1 MRVHR
6 IIDQGKKSLI
16 FYQILSTNSLRKCME
31 ISLENLYVDIGAK
44 KVKKES
50 TSTWSNFDF
59 QWTKL
64 LHQNYLKHIH
74 YIAFFA
80 RFFKG

>member
-6 IIDQGKKSLI
+6 IITQVKKALI

-50 TSTWSNFDF
+50 TRT
-59 QWTKL
+59 
-64 LHQNYLKHIH
+64 
-74 YIAFFA
+74 
-80 RFFKG
+80 

>member
-1 MRVHR
+1 MFMRVHR

-44 KVKKES
+44 KVKNES
-50 TSTWSNFDF
+50 TSTRSNFDF

-64 LHQNYLKHIH
+64 LHQNYLKHI
-74 YIAFFA
+74 AFFA
-80 RFFKG
+80 TFFKG